1 MKENFKKSDLIR
13 VAPGIFE
20 IPKSFR
26 ADMRVPARIFV
37 DEQMLDKI
45 CLDSSLWQIVN
56 VASLPGIQK
65 YAIAMPDVHE
75 GYGFPIGGV
84 AAMAVNEGGVI
95 SPGGI
100 GYDINCG
107 VRLLAS
113 NLTLSDIHSK
123 LALLAQ
129 RLFQAVPSGTG
140 RGGALRL
147 GDAQLERYLVKGAQQ
162 AVANGFG
169 NSDDLSHCE
178 EEGCF
183 LGADATCIS
192 ARAKERGRD
201 QLGTLGSGNHFM
213 EVQVVDEIFDEHAAG
228 IFGLVPGRITVMI
241 HCGSRG
247 LGHQVCTDYVAQ
259 MLSNQTAFGIK
270 LADRQ
275 LACAP
280 MSSSIGQAYFAAMK
294 GAANFA
300 FANRHII
307 GHQVRSIWQELF
319 GHDEI
324 IKTVYDVCHNVG
336 KIEFH
341 EIDGARKELIVHRK
355 GATRAFGPGHPN
367 IPQSHRSIGQCVLIP
382 GTMGTASYV
391 LSGASTGMDNA
402 FGSCCHGAGRAMSR
416 MAAKKS
422 VSGRILRDDLKARG
436 IVVQS
441 DSDRGLAEEAPSAY
455 KDIEQVVHVV
465 ESTGLARR
473 VARLRP
479 VAVIK
484 GD

>member
-1 MKENFKKSDLIR
+1 MKENFKKSDLIKR
-13 VAPGIFE
+13 GPGIYE

-26 ADMRVPARIFV
+26 ADMRVPARIYV

-84 AAMAVNEGGVI
+84 AAMALDEGGVI

-113 NLTLSDIHSK
+113 NLMIQDIRSK
-123 LALLAQ
+123 LSLLAQ
-129 RLFQAVPSGTG
+129 RLFQEVPSGTG
-140 RGGALRL
+140 RGGALQL
-147 GDAQLERYLVKGAQQ
+147 SDAQLDRYLEKGAHE
-162 AVANGFG
+162 AVANGYG
-169 NSDDLSHCE
+169 NSDDLKHCE
-178 EEGCF
+178 EGGCF
-183 LGADATCIS
+183 LGADASYVS
-192 ARAKERGRD
+192 AHAKERGRD

-213 EVQVVDEIFDEHAAG
+213 EVQVVDEIFDEQAAR
-228 IFGLVPGRITVMI
+228 IFNLKPGSVTVMI

-259 MLSNQTAFGIK
+259 MLSSTDSFGIK

-280 MSSSIGQAYFAAMK
+280 MSSSVGQAYFAAMK
-294 GAANFA
+294 SAANFA

-307 GHQVRSIWQELF
+307 GHRVRCIWEELF
-319 GHDEI
+319 GSQEI
-324 IKTVYDVCHNVG
+324 IRTVYDVCHNVG
-336 KIEFH
+336 KIELH
-341 EIDGARKELIVHRK
+341 DIDGQQKQLIVHRK
-355 GATRAFGPGHPN
+355 GATRAFGPGDPN
-367 IPQSHRSIGQCVLIP
+367 IPKEHRAIGQCVLIP

-391 LSGASTGMDNA
+391 LVGTNKGMNNA

-422 VSGRILRDDLKARG
+422 VSGRILRDNLKAQG
-436 IVVQS
+436 ILVQS
-441 DSDRGLAEEAPSAY
+441 DSDRGLAEEAPRAY
-455 KDIEQVVHVV
+455 KDIEEVVRVV
-465 ESTGLARR
+465 ESTALAQK
-473 VARLRP
+473 VARLKP
-479 VAVIK
+479 IAVIK